1 VPGHQHI
8 TWSGV
13 VFFCASLQTSS
24 CHAADLQEIIGRGT
38 AAIQSDWAADPDYAY
53 VERDEVQKNDKRTS
67 KTYKVVM
74 IEGSDYNLPI
84 AVNDQL
90 LDPNQGKAEL
100 QRLKNEVQR
109 RNKESP
115 AARRQRIDK
124 YTKQRDENGALLLD
138 FPNAFTFE
146 LVREETRN
154 GFPAY
159 VLSGLPKKRTGPL
172 SRAAKVLSGMRGT
185 VWIEENFHTIRAE
198 CDVLAPVPIYGIL
211 ARVLP
216 GTHIEFA
223 AAPVTSA
230 TWLISE
236 LSMALTVSKLLLFKS
251 TQVTHSTYSEYR
263 LNSTVIEELLSK
275 ANY

>member
-100 QRLKNEVQR
+100 QRLKNEVSAPEQGKSCSAPGVHTRFEGWNQAAGRCER
-109 RNKESP
+109 RS
-115 AARRQRIDK
+115 Q
-124 YTKQRDENGALLLD
+124 
-138 FPNAFTFE
+138 
-146 LVREETRN
+146 
-154 GFPAY
+154 
-159 VLSGLPKKRTGPL
+159 
-172 SRAAKVLSGMRGT
+172 
-185 VWIEENFHTIRAE
+185 
-198 CDVLAPVPIYGIL
+198 
-211 ARVLP
+211 
-216 GTHIEFA
+216 
-223 AAPVTSA
+223 
-230 TWLISE
+230 
-236 LSMALTVSKLLLFKS
+236 KS
-251 TQVTHSTYSEYR
+251 S
-263 LNSTVIEELLSK
+263 
-275 ANY
+275 